1 MHQRGRAG
9 GEELCCWEGA
19 ALKMRSCWH
28 GFYTEQL
35 LHRGAL
41 HRGTLHGGAFTQ
53 RSLYTG
59 RTLHRESFTQR
70 NFYTGKVLHRSF
82 YTEKSLYIVVLC
94 SLDTEKLANTH
105 REATEKL
112 LHAEALTQRSLYT
125 EELLHREACTH
136 RGAFPHRRFNT
147 KKLLHRAAFTH
158 RHVYT
163 QRGFT
168 HVSF

>member
-1 MHQRGRAG
+1 MGNSSLQDFHFARRSVRRCLVFVSFAAKQTKPQPKHRICISVSERAG

-19 ALKMRSCWH
+19 ALKMWSCWH

-70 NFYTGKVLHRSF
+70 NFHTGKVLH
-82 YTEKSLYIVVLC
+82 TE
-94 SLDTEKLANTH
+94 AF
-105 REATEKL
+105 
-112 LHAEALTQRSLYT
+112 TQRSLYT
-125 EELLHREACTH
+125 
-136 RGAFPHRRFNT
+136 
-147 KKLLHRAAFTH
+147 
-158 RHVYT
+158 
-163 QRGFT
+163 
-168 HVSF
+168 